1 MKKSSVDVWLWLLL
15 VMQPHNRKTNFIL
28 HNCGYDAVTA
38 ARQIRDGNLRFLDDS
53 EKRRAAEVRNGAVS
67 ELKRTC
73 AANGIKIVPF
83 DDEEYPE
90 LLRHIENP
98 PIVLFVSGD
107 LKGLNERLC
116 ITAVGPR
123 EISEYGKKCAEY
135 ICAPLAKLGAVIV
148 SGLAV
153 GGDTAAHKACLSVK
167 GKTVGVLACGSLVNY
182 PAASAELKRE
192 IIANGGALISELLP
206 NTKVP
211 QGYFYL
217 RNRIVSGLSH
227 GTLVLEASEKSGT
240 LITANLALEQGREVF
255 VVPPCDIT
263 NKRFLGVAPLMR
275 DGATPVFGSHDIIDA
290 FSMLEFSSEL
300 PPEFN
305 ESFAVDPK
313 APTEPKARNTAK
325 TETRNDN
332 GDDTEVP
339 ESLPEASQAAEEQAE
354 PKTEHNT
361 ERLTELSPREAEIV
375 KLLFGGSFNEDQI
388 IEKTGM
394 DFSEVTDALTSLEI
408 AGLIT
413 RCMDGTYKPTLED

>member
-153 GGDTAAHKACLSVK
+153 GGDTAAHRACLSVK

-192 IIANGGALISELLP
+192 IIAGGGALISELLP

-263 NKRFLGVAPLMR
+263 NKRFLGVAPLLR
-275 DGATPVFGSHDIIDA
+275 DGATPVFASRDIIDA
-290 FSMLEFSSEL
+290 FSMLEFASEL

-305 ESFAVDPK
+305 EGYAANSK
-313 APTEPKARNTAK
+313 APAEPKARKSGKSENVDDA
-325 TETRNDN
+325 
-332 GDDTEVP
+332 DDTEVS
-339 ESLPEASQAAEEQAE
+339 ESSSEKIEEQAE
-354 PKTEHNT
+354 TNPEFNA
-361 ERLTELSPREAEIV
+361 ERLTELSPCEAEIV
-375 KLLFGGSFNEDQI
+375 KLLFGGFTDEDQI

-394 DFSEVTDALTSLEI
+394 DFSEVSGALTSLEI

-413 RCMDGTYKPTLED
+413 RCMDGTYKPTLDD

>member
-38 ARQIRDGNLRFLDDS
+38 ARQIRDGDLRFLDDS

-73 AANGIKIVPF
+73 SANDIKIIPF
-83 DDEEYPE
+83 DDDDYPE

-116 ITAVGPR
+116 ISAVGTR
-123 EISEYGKKCAEY
+123 DISEYGKRCADY
-135 ICAPLAKLGAVIV
+135 LCAPLAKLGAVIV

-153 GGDTAAHKACLSVK
+153 GGDTAAHRACLSVK

-192 IIANGGALISELLP
+192 IIAGGGALISELLP

-305 ESFAVDPK
+305 EGYAANSK
-313 APTEPKARNTAK
+313 APAEPKARNGK
-325 TETRNDN
+325 KMKNDDN
-332 GDDTEVP
+332 TEVS
-339 ESLPEASQAAEEQAE
+339 ESSSEALEEQAE
-354 PKTEHNT
+354 TNPEFNA
-361 ERLTELSPREAEIV
+361 ERLTELSPCEAEIV
-375 KLLFGGSFNEDQI
+375 KLLFGGFADEDQI

-394 DFSEVTDALTSLEI
+394 DFSEVSGALTSLEI